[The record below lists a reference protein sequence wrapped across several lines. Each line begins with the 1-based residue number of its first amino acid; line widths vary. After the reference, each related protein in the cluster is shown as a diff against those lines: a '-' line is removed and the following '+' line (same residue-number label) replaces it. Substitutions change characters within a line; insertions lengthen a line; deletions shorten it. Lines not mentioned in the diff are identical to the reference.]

1 MSDFY
6 IEAKKE
12 YEEYSLEDLHK
23 FLKNFECDF
32 YGWPEVMDALIDTI
46 KEKENKN

>member
-1 MSDFY
+1 MSNFY

-32 YGWPEVMDALIDTI
+32 YGWPEVIDALIDTI
-46 KEKENKN
+46 KEKENKK